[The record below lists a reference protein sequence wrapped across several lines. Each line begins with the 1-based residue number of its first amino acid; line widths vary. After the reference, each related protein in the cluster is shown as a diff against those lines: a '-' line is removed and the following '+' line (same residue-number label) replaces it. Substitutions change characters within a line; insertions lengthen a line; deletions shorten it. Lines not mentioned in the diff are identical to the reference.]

1 MSLTIGTGRWKREAR
16 LRDKAEKG
24 VKKQNA
30 KYLAL
35 QDELQAMKLT
45 QMPGLQPSASQITV
59 NSMVTPQY
67 LNTPPVE
74 SETVFPAD
82 ISAVSQDIQNVIR
95 QGKRLKTN
103 SQSKGNW
110 LLHNKAFQAWLISDA
125 SSTLVVN
132 GNAEGREHISPM
144 SLVSA
149 FLLQS
154 LNGTDT
160 ASTISFF
167 CGLHLAGHDDM
178 RGPQG
183 LARSLISQ
191 LLATMYASDLAILE
205 NDFHQQLEAHASDVA
220 MLMELFFSLVKRLPQ
235 EFVLFC
241 VIDGISLFE
250 KQQYEQ
256 ETRIV
261 FQKLSQIA
269 QAESQGG
276 LFKLLLTSPSSS
288 RCAKEFFPKESTI
301 IIPKNAGDGQLLTLH
316 QVKKQASQVFR
327 PQIGLMDQMV
337 QLEQPLE
344 QPEVEV
350 ADFDDAEFND
360 GNISSSEDDCE

>member
-1 MSLTIGTGRWKREAR
+1 MLTIRTGRWKREAR

-30 KYLAL
+30 KNLAL
-35 QDELQAMKLT
+35 QDELQAIRLT
-45 QMPGLQPSASQITV
+45 QVPVLQPIVSQIIVPST
-59 NSMVTPQY
+59 MTPQY
-67 LNTPPVE
+67 LNPPPVE
-74 SETVFPAD
+74 SEAVFPAD
-82 ISAVSQDIQNVIR
+82 ISPAFRDIQNVIR

-103 SQSKGNW
+103 SQSRGSW

-154 LNGTDT
+154 LSGTDT

-178 RGPQG
+178 SGPQG

-191 LLATMYASDLAILE
+191 LLATIYESDLAILE
-205 NDFHQQLEAHASDVA
+205 KDFHQQLEAHASDVA
-220 MLMELFFSLVKRLPQ
+220 MLMELFSSLVNRLPQ

-269 QAESQGG
+269 QADSQGG
-276 LFKLLLTSPSSS
+276 LLKLLLTSPSSS
-288 RCAKEFFPKESTI
+288 RCAKEFFPKESTV
-301 IIPKNAGDGQLLTLH
+301 IIPKNAGDGQLLTMH

-327 PQIGLMDQMV
+327 PQVGLMDQMV
-337 QLEQPLE
+337 QFEPSPEQPGIE
-344 QPEVEV
+344 I